1 MIELISV
8 TNNNV
13 KHFAAVGITAAE
25 LPVKDL
31 GTGSTC
37 MMLDTG
43 KKYIY
48 FEGTPTTFIID
59 QGNYSLYKKGY
70 VTFDDNDWIKYRKIA
85 VFFDDDK
92 KEYAT
97 DIVCEKITFLS
108 SHVKD
113 NK

>member
-25 LPVKDL
+25 LPVKDI

-48 FEGTPTTFIID
+48 FEGNVEKD
-59 QGNYSLYKKGY
+59 GSC
-70 VTFDDNDWIKYRKIA
+70 
-85 VFFDDDK
+85 
-92 KEYAT
+92 
-97 DIVCEKITFLS
+97 IVKVLRM
-108 SHVKD
+108 KR
-113 NK
+113 

>member
-59 QGNYSLYKKGY
+59 QGK
-70 VTFDDNDWIKYRKIA
+70 V
-85 VFFDDDK
+85 
-92 KEYAT
+92 
-97 DIVCEKITFLS
+97 
-108 SHVKD
+108 SHVFNGATSKETLQAFID
-113 NK
+113 LYYVR

>member
-13 KHFAAVGITAAE
+13 KHYSAVGITAAE

-43 KKYIY
+43 KKYI
-48 FEGTPTTFIID
+48 
-59 QGNYSLYKKGY
+59 
-70 VTFDDNDWIKYRKIA
+70 
-85 VFFDDDK
+85 FF
-92 KEYAT
+92 
-97 DIVCEKITFLS
+97 
-108 SHVKD
+108 
-113 NK
+113 